1 MSYPPEVGASPT
13 GDYVSKREAVLHVMA
28 AASFL
33 VFFQAYLVAP
43 LIPSL
48 SIEFHASTDF
58 LGMLVPAY
66 MLPYGI
72 STLFYGP
79 ISDRFGRKAVILYP
93 AGADGCDDSRS
104 GYGKYCA
111 SDDGMASAGRG
122 DYRRNRADR
131 SGASRRYFSL

>member
-1 MSYPPEVGASPT
+1 MTSPQSAASPT
-13 GDYVSKREAVLHVMA
+13 GVSGSKREAVLHVMA

-48 SIEFHASTDF
+48 SVEFHASTDL

-72 STLFYGP
+72 STLWP
-79 ISDRFGRKAVILYP
+79 LCVLTLL
-93 AGADGCDDSRS
+93 
-104 GYGKYCA
+104 
-111 SDDGMASAGRG
+111 
-122 DYRRNRADR
+122 RAITAR
-131 SGASRRYFSL
+131 

>member
-1 MSYPPEVGASPT
+1 MDHNVCTRIVNELQEGPARMTSPQSAASPT
-13 GDYVSKREAVLHVMA
+13 GVSSSKREAVLHVMA

-48 SIEFHASTDF
+48 SVEFHASTDL

-66 MLPYGI
+66 TLPYGI

-79 ISDRFGRKAVILYP
+79 ISDRF
-93 AGADGCDDSRS
+93 
-104 GYGKYCA
+104 
-111 SDDGMASAGRG
+111 
-122 DYRRNRADR
+122 
-131 SGASRRYFSL
+131 

>member
-1 MSYPPEVGASPT
+1 MSYPPKVEASPT

-48 SIEFHASTDF
+48 ATEFHASPAF
-58 LGMLVPAY
+58 LGLLVPAY

-79 ISDRFGRKAVILYP
+79 ISDRFGRTRH
-93 AGADGCDDSRS
+93 ADGWNIPILSDGVQRCHSDPRLCRAF
-104 GYGKYCA
+104 CA
-111 SDDGMASAGRG
+111 
-122 DYRRNRADR
+122 
-131 SGASRRYFSL
+131 RYIGVANGNAEG

>member
-1 MSYPPEVGASPT
+1 MSYTPEVGASPT
-13 GDYVSKREAVLHVMA
+13 GDYVSKRESVLHVMA

-48 SIEFHASTDF
+48 SIEFHASTNF

-72 STLFYGP
+72 STLFMDPSPTG
-79 ISDRFGRKAVILYP
+79 
-93 AGADGCDDSRS
+93 
-104 GYGKYCA
+104 
-111 SDDGMASAGRG
+111 SAGRQCFLPCW
-122 DYRRNRADR
+122 D
-131 SGASRRYFSL
+131 